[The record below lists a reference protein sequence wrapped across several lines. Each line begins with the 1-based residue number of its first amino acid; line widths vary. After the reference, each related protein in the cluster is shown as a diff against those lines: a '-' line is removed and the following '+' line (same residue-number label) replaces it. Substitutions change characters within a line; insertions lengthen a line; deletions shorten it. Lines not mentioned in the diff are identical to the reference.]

1 MPIDFD
7 RDENGY
13 LKEHKC
19 IHKTMAYK
27 KRFKK
32 CWNCP
37 KQITF
42 SSKMV
47 SQREKK
53 IPCEIIES
61 TGRLVPHNCPFNY
74 ERTLKY
80 RERQIVSECDAI
92 LEYGSKYMAK
102 LQKHLI
108 EIIKQN

>member
-1 MPIDFD
+1 MKMDISKSINVL
-7 RDENGY
+7 R
-13 LKEHKC
+13 
-19 IHKTMAYK
+19 KTMAYK

-47 SQREKK
+47 SQRGKK
-53 IPCEIIES
+53 IPCKIIEF

-74 ERTLKY
+74 ERT
-80 RERQIVSECDAI
+80 
-92 LEYGSKYMAK
+92 
-102 LQKHLI
+102 
-108 EIIKQN
+108 

>member
-19 IHKTMAYK
+19 IEKTMAYK

-47 SQREKK
+47 SQRGKK

-61 TGRLVPHNCPFNY
+61 TGRSNPTDTISMVADGMRIKEEKMKISPYVTQELMNSD
-74 ERTLKY
+74 
-80 RERQIVSECDAI
+80 IV
-92 LEYGSKYMAK
+92 LEVVIWG
-102 LQKHLI
+102 
-108 EIIKQN
+108 